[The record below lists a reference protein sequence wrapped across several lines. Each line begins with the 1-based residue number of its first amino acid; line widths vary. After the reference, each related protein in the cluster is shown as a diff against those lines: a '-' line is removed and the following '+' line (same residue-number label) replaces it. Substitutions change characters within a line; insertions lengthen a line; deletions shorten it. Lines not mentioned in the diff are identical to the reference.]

1 MVQYSVY
8 YNCNTLCLF
17 ARVVERQRSLGR
29 QQKRLFFNGESRFH
43 FKLFSCLVAF
53 LPKRKKNHSLILLQ
67 LGMNFEAVRSECS
80 ILHVFPFNSLK
91 KRGGVAVQ
99 LVM

>member
-1 MVQYSVY
+1 MGNEGFILSYSHV
-8 YNCNTLCLF
+8 F
-17 ARVVERQRSLGR
+17 VI
-29 QQKRLFFNGESRFH
+29 
-43 FKLFSCLVAF
+43 F
-53 LPKRKKNHSLILLQ
+53 LPKKTKIHSLILLQ

-80 ILHVFPFNSLK
+80 VLHVFPFNSLK